1 MWKMVYVCLKSYQSL
16 ANASVAFPA
25 FFLLGTHFW
34 LPMSCRLEK
43 HPELVENTIILYDD
57 SAAHSGCAVK
67 NVPHCWGGSVARTVL
82 ILQISACDYD
92 MIPLLMQPLHGNDL
106 QTENTL

>member
-1 MWKMVYVCLKSYQSL
+1 MYVCLKSYQSL

-92 MIPLLMQPLHGNDL
+92 MIPLLMQPLHGND
-106 QTENTL
+106 